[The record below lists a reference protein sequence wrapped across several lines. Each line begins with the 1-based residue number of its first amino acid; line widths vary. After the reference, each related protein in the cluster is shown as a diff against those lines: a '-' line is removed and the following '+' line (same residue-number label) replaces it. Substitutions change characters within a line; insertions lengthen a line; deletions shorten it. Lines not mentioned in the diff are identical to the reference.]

1 MTEFITTLLT
11 SAGVFVM
18 LLCMLAS
25 AIIFVMLVWCASAN
39 ILSGR
44 TPLHGIPDILRTIAS
59 IRMTV
64 STLKATTRSI
74 SKNTLANAEIRLP
87 TLLKLANSLPQHMR
101 LDYVQMMQTSDDYVK
116 TFERLTR
123 RYCLISGTNTIHAS
137 VVNALTLAQKSRTTD
152 IQSVESMV
160 TTLRTYSDV
169 DFAIPVVGY
178 MVGLELREALRLAE
192 DTLTKLKATK

>member
-178 MVGLELREALRLAE
+178 MVSLELREALRLAE